1 MIFFSIASACISNR
15 SFCSHSERGDW
26 GLTLHERLDVLFL
39 FVLLAV
45 SIVSLQA
52 IPSLLSSP
60 GESSIWEQDDLS
72 LGKSVFFL
80 MFRSFTAFEGA
91 LFDALGLRLMP
102 VLENDVLLFEAEES
116 DEVLLN

>member
-1 MIFFSIASACISNR
+1 
-15 SFCSHSERGDW
+15 
-26 GLTLHERLDVLFL
+26 
-39 FVLLAV
+39 
-45 SIVSLQA
+45 
-52 IPSLLSSP
+52 
-60 GESSIWEQDDLS
+60 
-72 LGKSVFFL
+72 